1 MRSGALSI
9 AAVVSMVSA
18 FALSAEQAKQAD
30 GLTTPHLAKPH
41 LGTATDAAI
50 AAFTGFCF
58 KAGQSPDQARQNME
72 KAVGSSPL
80 PFELTFWDT
89 TRAPAPEAPELIERR
104 CEVAWRGQHTT
115 VAIMALRSKM
125 AEPPVFGTQV
135 ALPETHVP
143 LKGTAL
149 IEGRALL
156 RGRIAVVHVG
166 TRDIAGVKQTFI
178 AVDRLPADWQMR
190 MESKA

>member
-18 FALSAEQAKQAD
+18 IALSAEQAKQAD
-30 GLTTPHLAKPH
+30 GLTTPHLAM
-41 LGTATDAAI
+41 ATDAAI

-72 KAVGSSPL
+72 KAVGSPL
-80 PFELTFWDT
+80 PFELTFWDS
-89 TRAPAPEAPELIERR
+89 TRAPAPDAPGIIERR
-104 CEVAWRGQHTT
+104 CEVAWPGQHTA
-115 VAIMALRSKM
+115 VAIVALRSKM
-125 AEPPVFGTQV
+125 AEPPVFGTQT
-135 ALPETHVP
+135 ALPETHQS
-143 LKGTAL
+143 LSGTAL

-166 TRDIAGVKQTFI
+166 TRDTAGVKQTFI
-178 AVDRLPADWQMR
+178 AVDRLPADWQTR
-190 MESKA
+190 LEAKA